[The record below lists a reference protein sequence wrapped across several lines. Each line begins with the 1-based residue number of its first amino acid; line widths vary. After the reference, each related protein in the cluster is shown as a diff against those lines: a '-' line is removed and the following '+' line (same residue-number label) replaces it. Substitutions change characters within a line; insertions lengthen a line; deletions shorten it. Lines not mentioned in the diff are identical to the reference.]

1 MKYEFGSLDAVFDV
15 DITLSYPD
23 FTEVHYHSNEKVT
36 ARYKQE
42 ESLYLFRL
50 DGCEQPLLN
59 GKAPT
64 EIMDTLMVELGH
76 AIYPVTLSVN
86 AGGEILDVRNFQ
98 DITKHWKEKADELL
112 EKYPT
117 HHFRRY
123 LEISSRNLKDEET
136 FLQTLQKN
144 TFVHLFFIPFNA
156 TDLMVNFN
164 DFPEKNGITSFFCEK
179 KTAKSELHEY
189 VAKLVYP
196 SGSNGEGNIVCC
208 YSPLGDLLE
217 LDAVFEMADA
227 EYNRSVKKIK
237 IKTNEKE
244 RSVSSKRKSWS
255 TLFD

>member
-1 MKYEFGSLDAVFDV
+1 MNYEFGSLDAVYDV

-23 FTEVHYHSNEKVT
+23 FTEVHYHNSEKVT

-42 ESLYLFRL
+42 ESRYLFRL
-50 DGCEQPLLN
+50 EEREQPLLN
-59 GKAPT
+59 GEAPV
-64 EIMDTLMVELGH
+64 EIMDTLMIEFGN

-86 AGGEILDVRNFQ
+86 ANGEILDVRNFP
-98 DITKHWKEKADELL
+98 DITKRRKEKADELL

-136 FLQTLQKN
+136 FLQAMQKN
-144 TFVHLFFIPFNA
+144 TFVYFFFVPFNT

-164 DFPEKNGITSFFCEK
+164 DFPEKNGISTFFCEK
-179 KTAKSELHEY
+179 KETQSDLHEY
-189 VAKLVYP
+189 VARMVYP
-196 SGSNGEGNIVCC
+196 SESNGEGSIVYR

-217 LDAVFEMADA
+217 LNAVFEIMDA
-227 EYNRSVKKIK
+227 EYNRSIKKIK
-237 IKTNEKE
+237 IKSNQKE
-244 RSVSSKRKSWS
+244 RSVSHKRKSWS